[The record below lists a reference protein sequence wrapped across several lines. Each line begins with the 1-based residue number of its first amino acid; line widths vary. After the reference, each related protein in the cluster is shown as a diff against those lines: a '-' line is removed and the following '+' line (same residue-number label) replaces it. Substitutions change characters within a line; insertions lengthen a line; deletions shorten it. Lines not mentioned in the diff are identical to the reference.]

1 MLRRLWRFFDSVVSL
16 EDKTNK
22 SEAEAKALASGDNLE
37 SELSRSDCSDLVTS
51 LYDVSGE
58 VTQPCDVG
66 LLSSKDI
73 AIASTKRC
81 TKKRVRPGTLSLIVD
96 CCFIFCRR
104 SCLSE
109 DGFNPTDKNRDERLY
124 ITLFC
129 KLNARFVS
137 GVLNVW
143 LR

>member
-1 MLRRLWRFFDSVVSL
+1 MLRRLWKFFDSVVSL

-22 SEAEAKALASGDNLE
+22 SAAEAKALASGDNLE

-51 LYDVSGE
+51 LYDISGE

-81 TKKRVRPGTLSLIVD
+81 TKKRVRPGAYLLLWIVVLFFAEEAVYQRMALIP
-96 CCFIFCRR
+96 RTK
-104 SCLSE
+104 SE
-109 DGFNPTDKNRDERLY
+109 TNGSISHYSVNELPFM
-124 ITLFC
+124 
-129 KLNARFVS
+129 
-137 GVLNVW
+137 
-143 LR
+143 

>member
-1 MLRRLWRFFDSVVSL
+1 MLRRLWKFFDSVVSL

-51 LYDVSGE
+51 LYDISGE

-81 TKKRVRPGTLSLIVD
+81 TKKRVRPGAYLLLWIVVLFFAEEAVYQRMALIP
-96 CCFIFCRR
+96 RTK
-104 SCLSE
+104 SE
-109 DGFNPTDKNRDERLY
+109 TNGSISHYSVNELPFM
-124 ITLFC
+124 
-129 KLNARFVS
+129 
-137 GVLNVW
+137 
-143 LR
+143 

>member
-1 MLRRLWRFFDSVVSL
+1 MLRRLWKFFDSVVSL

-66 LLSSKDI
+66 ILSSKDI

-81 TKKRVRPGTLSLIVD
+81 TKKRVRPGAYLLLWIVVLFFAEEAVYQRMALIPRTKTETNGSISHYSV
-96 CCFIFCRR
+96 
-104 SCLSE
+104 
-109 DGFNPTDKNRDERLY
+109 N
-124 ITLFC
+124 
-129 KLNARFVS
+129 
-137 GVLNVW
+137 
-143 LR
+143 

>member
-66 LLSSKDI
+66 LLSSEDI

-81 TKKRVRPGTLSLIVD
+81 TKKRVRPGAYHLLSIVVFFFAEEAVYQRMALIPRTKTETNGSISHYSV
-96 CCFIFCRR
+96 
-104 SCLSE
+104 
-109 DGFNPTDKNRDERLY
+109 N
-124 ITLFC
+124 
-129 KLNARFVS
+129 
-137 GVLNVW
+137 
-143 LR
+143 